1 MGKPGKI
8 VYRELFDSDIDRL
21 KVFCD
26 TCSTLNYHNN
36 ISFES
41 IKLDKMT
48 MPYGQFFVGLDND
61 KIFTFAGV
69 HRMPEIN
76 DKAWRCLFRG
86 AQLPGYVPKFS
97 TNPYEL
103 IIHFRELLYLQLNLV
118 LSIEPDSEFY
128 ITSNIVDSNNGHSSR
143 MDKIIMPHIAKRGIW
158 DIYLSD
164 TVLYNTRQNVW
175 RVNVEEYYR
184 QRQLYVQSFPK

>member
-1 MGKPGKI
+1 MEQPGRL
-8 VYRELFDSDIDRL
+8 YRELLDSDIDNL
-21 KVFCD
+21 KIFCD
-26 TCSTLNYHNN
+26 TCSELNYHNN
-36 ISFES
+36 VSFES

-61 KIFTFAGV
+61 KIFTIAGV

-103 IIHFRELLYLQLNLV
+103 IIHFRELLYLQLNYV

-128 ITSNIVDSNNGHSSR
+128 ITSNIIDNNNG
-143 MDKIIMPHIAKRGIW
+143 
-158 DIYLSD
+158 
-164 TVLYNTRQNVW
+164 
-175 RVNVEEYYR
+175 
-184 QRQLYVQSFPK
+184 